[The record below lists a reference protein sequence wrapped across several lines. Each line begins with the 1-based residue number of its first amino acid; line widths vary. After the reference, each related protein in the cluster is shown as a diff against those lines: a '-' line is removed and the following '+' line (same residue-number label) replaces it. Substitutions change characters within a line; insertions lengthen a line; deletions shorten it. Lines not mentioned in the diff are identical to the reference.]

1 MDERELDEAVP
12 MTREHVSKVLGVS
25 LSSIDRMKRR
35 GILELSGRIG
45 NVVVFDHDSVT
56 KVGDFLTLREWFSGK
71 GSVRRPPPDGK
82 PLNDDTTTIR
92 RLK

>member
-1 MDERELDEAVP
+1 MDEREIDHAVP
-12 MTREHVSKVLGVS
+12 MTRDHVSKVLGVS

-45 NVVVFDHDSVT
+45 NVVIFDHDSVT

-71 GSVRRPPPDGK
+71 GQENALADGK
-82 PLNDDTTTIR
+82 PLNNDTTTIR